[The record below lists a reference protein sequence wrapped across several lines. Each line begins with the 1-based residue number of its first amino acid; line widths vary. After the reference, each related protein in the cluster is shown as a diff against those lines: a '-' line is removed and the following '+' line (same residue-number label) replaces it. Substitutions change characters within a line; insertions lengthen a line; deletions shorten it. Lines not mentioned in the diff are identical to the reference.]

1 MFVKL
6 LKTATISYIIRRGLK
21 ETDLFVTQKGSR
33 DSSFY
38 LCQICGQNSPAS
50 ISRVESTNPNCPA
63 CNEKVQDSNINH
75 TFINQLVAIEQL
87 DFSF

>member
-6 LKTATISYIIRRGLK
+6 LKTATFSYIIRRGLK
-21 ETDLFVTQKGSR
+21 ESDLFVTQKGNR

-38 LCQICGQNSPAS
+38 LCQDCGQNSPAS
-50 ISRVESTNPNCPA
+50 ISRVESTKPICPA
-63 CNEKVQDSNINH
+63 CNNKVQVPNINH
-75 TFINQLVAIEQL
+75 TFINHLVSIEQL